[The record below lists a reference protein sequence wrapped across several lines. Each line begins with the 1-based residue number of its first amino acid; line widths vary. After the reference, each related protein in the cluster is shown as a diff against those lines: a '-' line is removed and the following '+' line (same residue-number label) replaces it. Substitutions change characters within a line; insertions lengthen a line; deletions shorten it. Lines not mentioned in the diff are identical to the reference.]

1 MVDVPVAAPV
11 RVPLVVCMVAF
22 AVLLLLHVPADT
34 VLASTVVVPTHAYG
48 LPVITAGNAFELKAV
63 VTKHEGVVW

>member
-1 MVDVPVAAPV
+1 
-11 RVPLVVCMVAF
+11 MVAF

>member
-1 MVDVPVAAPV
+1 MVDVPVVTPV
-11 RVPLVVCMVAF
+11 SVPLVVCLIAL

-48 LPVITAGNAFELKAV
+48 LPVITAGSAFELKAA
-63 VTKHEGVVW
+63 VTKQEEVV